1 MKDGIRF
8 LLLPLAM
15 QGKDGPHSRAVHFYL
30 YCFSLSLF
38 CIMVLFN
45 NMSSKFRKWNVLPLF
60 LSSLGCALLLKFI
73 DMDSSRMVPAG
84 PTGHGV
90 LPHLSGFS
98 SPLPFRTDAQMC
110 PV

>member
-8 LLLPLAM
+8 FLLPLVM
-15 QGKDGPHSRAVHFYL
+15 QGKDDPYSRAVHFYL

-45 NMSSKFRKWNVLPLF
+45 NMSSKFREWNVLPLF
-60 LSSLGCALLLKFI
+60 LLNLGCALLLKFI
-73 DMDSSRMVPAG
+73 DMDSRRMVPAG
-84 PTGHGV
+84 PTGYGV
-90 LPHLSGFS
+90 FPYLSSFS
-98 SPLPFRTDAQMC
+98 SLPFRTDAQIC